1 MQAIPMPSIGDRIR
15 VDFPTSN
22 SPSDPSG
29 RYIVADID
37 GADNI
42 TALPLGFSPPAM
54 RAGSP
59 CLVEYR
65 RGQRRVNVGAIT
77 LNSGPGGVVMQLHT
91 LDQRRF
97 PRFRRPIALT
107 IEVPHTTL
115 GVIDGVTE
123 DVSLGGLR
131 AHVPVAVPTDR
142 RAFVSLG
149 VATADPI
156 LAVARTLS
164 CNPVGARATHVVRVQ
179 FTVISAQDQ
188 ARLFALLDWPVS
200 EPSTGPRSSLRSQ
213 VHSGRM
219 SAAAPVTA

>member
-1 MQAIPMPSIGDRIR
+1 MQAIPMPSLGDRIR

-29 RYIVADID
+29 RYVVADID

-42 TALPLGFSPPAM
+42 TALPLGFSPPPL

-59 CLVEYR
+59 CLVQYGA
-65 RGQRRVNVGAIT
+65 GQRRLNVGAIA
-77 LNSGPGGVVMQLHT
+77 LSSGPGGVVMQLHT

-97 PRFRRPIALT
+97 PRFRRPISLT

-149 VATADPI
+149 VASADPI

-164 CNPVGARATHVVRVQ
+164 SNPVGAQGTHAVRVQ
-179 FTVISAQDQ
+179 FTVISPQDQ

-200 EPSTGPRSSLRSQ
+200 EPSTGRRSSLRQQ
-213 VHSGRM
+213 VHSGRL
-219 SAAAPVTA
+219 SAITPVTA